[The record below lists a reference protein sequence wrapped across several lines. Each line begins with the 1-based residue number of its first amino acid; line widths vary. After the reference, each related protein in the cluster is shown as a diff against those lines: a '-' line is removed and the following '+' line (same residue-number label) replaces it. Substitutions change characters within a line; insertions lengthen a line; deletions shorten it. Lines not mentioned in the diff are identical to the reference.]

1 MRANLFRC
9 LGTIL
14 ITVSFFSCKKE
25 TETETIDDYA
35 YKTERLA
42 ELIPLQ
48 VGKSIT
54 YQTDSTIFTNFGRDV
69 EVHSYIERDTID
81 GMFTDGMGR
90 TSYRITR
97 FLQDLSKSK
106 PAFSNGTY
114 FVTPTSN
121 TVEVNENNFRF
132 VKVTI
137 PVKQDATWKGN
148 LYLRTDPYEDMFKFT
163 NYLNIEMDKWDY
175 AYTNLNDVFN
185 YNGASLTGVVTVT
198 GVNNSNYADTVT
210 VTSSQANL
218 SGKTT
223 VYLRGIAPDKITITA
238 NAPTGNVTTLA
249 VYNRTNQ
256 AAVLDGIEVP
266 AGQGRTYEY
275 AGGKWTFGSKDQNGN
290 RIDVLYSE
298 LPYGTS
304 NLLVE
309 KYAKGIG
316 LVYQEL
322 IMWEYQY
329 KMTNNA
335 DDGYKTGFA
344 IKRRMINH
352 N

>member
-9 LGTIL
+9 LGIVI
-14 ITVSFFSCKKE
+14 ITAFFFSCKKE
-25 TETETIDDYA
+25 TETIDDYA
-35 YKTERLA
+35 YQTERLT
-42 ELIPLQ
+42 EIIPLQ

-54 YQTDSTIFTNFGRDV
+54 YQTDSTVFTNFGREV
-69 EVHSYIERDTID
+69 EIHSYIETDIVD
-81 GMFTDGMGR
+81 ALFTDAMGR

-97 FLQDLSKSK
+97 FLQDLAKTK
-106 PAFSNGTY
+106 PAFSSGTY
-114 FVTPTSN
+114 FVTPTQN
-121 TVEVNENNFRF
+121 TVEVNENNLRY
-132 VKVTI
+132 VKLTT

-148 LYLRTDPYEDMFKFT
+148 LYLRTDPYEDMYKFT
-163 NYLNIEMDKWDY
+163 NYLNIELDKWDY
-175 AYTNLNDVFN
+175 VYTKTNDVFD
-185 YNGASLTGVVTVT
+185 YNGTPLTDVVTVT
-198 GVNNSNYADTVT
+198 GVDNSNYADTVT
-210 VTSSQANL
+210 VTGTQADL

-223 VYLRGIAPDKITITA
+223 VYLRGTASAKITLTA
-238 NAPTGNVTTLA
+238 NAPAGTATTLA

-266 AGQGRTYEY
+266 AGKGRTYEY
-275 AGGKWTFGSKDQNGN
+275 VNGKWVFGTKDQNGN
-290 RIDVLYSE
+290 RMDILYTE

-304 NLLVE
+304 NLQVE

-335 DDGYKTGFA
+335 DDGYKTGFGV
-344 IKRRMINH
+344 KRRMINH

>member
-1 MRANLFRC
+1 MRANLFR
-9 LGTIL
+9 GFTIAF
-14 ITVSFFSCKKE
+14 IAVFFFSCKKE
-25 TETETIDDYA
+25 TETIDDYA
-35 YKTERLA
+35 YQTERLT

-54 YQTDSTIFTNFGRDV
+54 YQTDSTVFTNFGR
-69 EVHSYIERDTID
+69 EIEIHSYIERDTVD
-81 GMFTDGMGR
+81 AQFTDAMGR

-97 FLQDLSKSK
+97 FMQDLAKTK
-106 PAFSNGTY
+106 PAFSSGTY
-114 FVTPTSN
+114 FATPTQN
-121 TVEVNENNFRF
+121 TVEVNENNFRY
-132 VKVTI
+132 VKLTT

-148 LYLRTDPYEDMFKFT
+148 LYLRTDPYEGMYKFT

-175 AYTNLNDVFN
+175 AYTNLNDGFN
-185 YNGASLTGVVTVT
+185 YNGTTLTGIVTVT
-198 GVNNSNYADTVT
+198 GVDNSNYADTVT
-210 VTSSQANL
+210 VTSTQANL

-223 VYLRGIAPDKITITA
+223 VYLRGIASDKITITA
-238 NAPTGNVTTLA
+238 NAPTGNTTTLA
-249 VYNRTNQ
+249 IYNRTNQ
-256 AAVLDGIEVP
+256 TAVLDGIEVP
-266 AGQGRTYEY
+266 AGKGRTYEY
-275 AGGKWTFGSKDQNGN
+275 VNGKWVFGSKDQSGN

-304 NLLVE
+304 NLQVE

-335 DDGYKTGFA
+335 DDGYKTGFG